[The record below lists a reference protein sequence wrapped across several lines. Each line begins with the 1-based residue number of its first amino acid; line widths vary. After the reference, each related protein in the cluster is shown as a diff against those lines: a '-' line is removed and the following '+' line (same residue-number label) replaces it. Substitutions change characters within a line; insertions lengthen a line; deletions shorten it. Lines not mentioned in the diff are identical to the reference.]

1 MLHLRRILFPTD
13 YSACAEHAF
22 SHAVFLAAQFGAE
35 LHVVHAEVPSD
46 AVEDE
51 PTEPRPHVLS
61 DEYIGT
67 VRLIETEEQGPGAR
81 EVILD
86 YARTHQID
94 LIVMGTHGR
103 RGLQHFFLGSVAE
116 RVVRE
121 APCAVLT
128 VGPTETKPGAIR
140 RLLAPVDFSGRS
152 YEAVKHARALAEI
165 YDAKVD
171 LLHVVEASFAPD
183 VYGLGLAWSDVIPD
197 VIDRTDKALE
207 EIASDLLGDRKGI
220 TRVEVG
226 ADAAV
231 IIEVARQTANL
242 IVMSTH
248 GRTGLERFAL
258 GSVTERVVQHAACP
272 VFTVRSFGA
281 SLLGEASR
289 ENADADLA

>member
-22 SHAVFLAAQFGAE
+22 DHAAFLGAQFDAE
-35 LHVVHAEVPSD
+35 LHVLHVEAPVD
-46 AVEDE
+46 AIEDE
-51 PTEPRPHVLS
+51 PTEPRPHSLS
-61 DEYIGT
+61 DEDAAF
-67 VRLIETEEQGPGAR
+67 VRLIEVEKRGDSVR
-81 EVILD
+81 EVILR
-86 YARTHQID
+86 YARAQDVD

-103 RGLQHFFLGSVAE
+103 RGVQHFLLGSVAE
-116 RVVRE
+116 RIVRE

-128 VGPTETKPGAIR
+128 VGPTETTPATIQR
-140 RLLAPVDFSGRS
+140 ILAPVDFSGRS
-152 YEAVKHARALAEI
+152 YEAVKHARALADL

-171 LLHVVEASFAPD
+171 LLHVVEATFAPD

-197 VIDRTDKALE
+197 VIERTDEAMA
-207 EIASDLLGDRKGI
+207 EIARDLLGERAGI

-226 ADAAV
+226 ADAAI
-231 IIEVARQTANL
+231 IIEVARQKADL
-242 IVMSTH
+242 IVMGTH

-281 SLLGEASR
+281 SLLVGASR
-289 ENADADLA
+289 ENADADLT